1 MLSLGCKIGGYLIM
15 AKKSEAEIQS
25 EVTPTIPEPSSVPLT
40 EEPMQRDEFASPEFV
55 DPEARLPRIQA
66 VRGESNLEHCG
77 YFITADQMAQAGWLD
92 FDESQLIEYTFNSGK
107 TEQGILIRKPRMIVC
122 PKTPVLAFDRD
133 ESEKNQQIVIL
144 GLYDRLAK
152 ENERVS
158 NIQLF
163 QVFLLNSNNQPL
175 HSIPLS
181 YKAKGAN
188 QASFSQHWQEFCTQ
202 ITACHAIENRI
213 AAKPKN
219 AAFKSLCVFEF
230 EVQRQTVGEK
240 KKSPCCY
247 VTSHTKPTLET
258 WKQHFLGYDQQT
270 KEWTWEA
277 LEPDRPLTV
286 PAFSQ
291 FVPSQQLALPE
302 S

>member
-1 MLSLGCKIGGYLIM
+1 M
-15 AKKSEAEIQS
+15 AKKSQVDVQSESTIQS
-25 EVTPTIPEPSSVPLT
+25 DAMPIPEMVEAT
-40 EEPMQRDEFASPEFV
+40 VERDEFASPEFV

-77 YFITADQMAQAGWLD
+77 YFITADQMAQAGWQE
-92 FDESQLIEYTFNSGK
+92 FDESQLIEYTFNSGEV
-107 TEQGILIRKPRMIVC
+107 EQGILIRKPRMIVC

-133 ESEKNQQIVIL
+133 ESEKLQQTVIL
-144 GLYDRLAK
+144 GLYDRTAK
-152 ENERVS
+152 ENERIS

-163 QVFLLNSNNQPL
+163 QVFLVNSDNQPL

-188 QASFSQHWQEFCTQ
+188 QASFSKHWQQFCTE
-202 ITACHAIENRI
+202 ITACHALENGI

-230 EVQRQTVGEK
+230 EVERQIVGEK

-247 VTSHTKPTLET
+247 VSSHTKPTLET
-258 WKQHFLGYDQQT
+258 WKQHFLGYDQST
-270 KEWTWEA
+270 KKWTWEA
-277 LEPDRPLTV
+277 LEPERPLTI
-286 PAFSQ
+286 PALQFSSS
-291 FVPSQQLALPE
+291 PPLALSE

>member
-1 MLSLGCKIGGYLIM
+1 M
-15 AKKSEAEIQS
+15 AKKSDTNVQFDAAIQS
-25 EVTPTIPEPSSVPLT
+25 EVMPAPEMVEPTIE
-40 EEPMQRDEFASPEFV
+40 RDEFASPDFV

-77 YFITADQMAQAGWLD
+77 YFITADQMAQAGWLN
-92 FDESQLIEYTFNSGK
+92 FDESQLIEYTFNSGEV
-107 TEQGILIRKPRMIVC
+107 EQGILIRQPRMIVC
-122 PKTPVLAFDRD
+122 QKTPVLAFHRD
-133 ESEKNQQIVIL
+133 ESEKLQQTVIL
-144 GLYDRLAK
+144 GLYDRIAK
-152 ENERVS
+152 ENERIS

-163 QVFLLNSNNQPL
+163 QVFLVNSQNQPL

-188 QASFSQHWQEFCTQ
+188 QASFSKHWQQFCTE
-202 ITACHAIENRI
+202 ITACHALENGI

-230 EVQRQTVGEK
+230 EVERQIVGEK

-258 WKQHFLGYDQQT
+258 WKQHFLGYDQST
-270 KEWTWEA
+270 KKWTWEA
-277 LEPDRPLTV
+277 LEPERPLTI
-286 PAFSQ
+286 PALQFSSS
-291 FVPSQQLALPE
+291 PPLALSE

>member
-1 MLSLGCKIGGYLIM
+1 M
-15 AKKSEAEIQS
+15 AKKSDTNVQFDAAIQS
-25 EVTPTIPEPSSVPLT
+25 EVMPAPEMVEATIE
-40 EEPMQRDEFASPEFV
+40 RDEFASPDFV

-77 YFITADQMAQAGWLD
+77 YFVTADQMAQAGWLN
-92 FDESQLIEYTFNSGK
+92 FDESQLIEYTFNSGE
-107 TEQGILIRKPRMIVC
+107 TEQGILLRKPRMIVC

-133 ESEKNQQIVIL
+133 ESEKLQQTVIL
-144 GLYDRLAK
+144 GLYDRAAK
-152 ENERVS
+152 ENERIS

-163 QVFLLNSNNQPL
+163 QVFLVNSDNQPL

-188 QASFSQHWQEFCTQ
+188 QASFSQHWQQFCTE
-202 ITACHAIENRI
+202 ITACHAIENGI

-230 EVQRQTVGEK
+230 EVERQLVGEK

-247 VTSHTKPTLET
+247 VSSHTKPTLET
-258 WKQHFLGYDQQT
+258 WKQHFLGYDQST
-270 KEWTWEA
+270 KQWTWEA
-277 LEPDRPLTV
+277 LEPERPLTI
-286 PAFSQ
+286 PALQFSSS
-291 FVPSQQLALPE
+291 PPLALSE

>member
-1 MLSLGCKIGGYLIM
+1 M
-15 AKKSEAEIQS
+15 AKKSDTTVQFDADIQS
-25 EVTPTIPEPSSVPLT
+25 DAMSVP
-40 EEPMQRDEFASPEFV
+40 EVEPPIESDEFASPDFV
-55 DPEARLPRIQA
+55 DPDARLPRIQA
-66 VRGESNLEHCG
+66 VRGELNLEHCG
-77 YFITADQMAQAGWLD
+77 YFVTADQMAQAGWLD
-92 FDESQLIEYTFNSGK
+92 LDESQLIEYTFNSGE

-122 PKTPVLAFDRD
+122 PKSPVLAFDRD
-133 ESEKNQQIVIL
+133 ESEKLQQTVIV
-144 GLYDRLAK
+144 GLYDRTAK
-152 ENERVS
+152 ENERIS
-158 NIQLF
+158 NIQFF
-163 QVFLLNSNNQPL
+163 QVFLVNAQNEPL

-188 QASFSQHWQEFCTQ
+188 QASFSKHWQQFCTE

-219 AAFKSLCVFEF
+219 ASFKSLCVFEF
-230 EVQRQTVGEK
+230 EVERQIVGEK
-240 KKSPCCY
+240 KKSASCY

-277 LEPDRPLTV
+277 LEPERPLTI
-286 PAFSQ
+286 PPFPQ
-291 FVPSQQLALPE
+291 LPSLALPE

>member
-1 MLSLGCKIGGYLIM
+1 M
-15 AKKSEAEIQS
+15 AKKSDTNVQFDAATQS
-25 EVTPTIPEPSSVPLT
+25 EAMPLPEIVEAT
-40 EEPMQRDEFASPEFV
+40 VERDEFASPEFV

-77 YFITADQMAQAGWLD
+77 YFVTADNMAHAGWLD
-92 FDESQLIEYTFNSGK
+92 FDESQLIEYTFNSGE

-122 PKTPVLAFDRD
+122 PKSPVLAFDRD
-133 ESEKNQQIVIL
+133 ESEKLQQTAII
-144 GLYDRLAK
+144 GLYDRTAK
-152 ENERVS
+152 ENERIS
-158 NIQLF
+158 NIQFF
-163 QVFLLNSNNQPL
+163 QVFLVNSDNQPL

-188 QASFSQHWQEFCTQ
+188 QASFSKHWQQFCTE

-219 AAFKSLCVFEF
+219 ASFKSLCVFEF
-230 EVQRQTVGEK
+230 EVERLIVGDK

-247 VTSHTKPTLET
+247 VSSHTKPTLET
-258 WKQHFLGYDQQT
+258 WKQHFLGYDRQT

-277 LEPDRPLTV
+277 LEPERPLTI
-286 PAFSQ
+286 PAVLQ
-291 FVPSQQLALPE
+291 IPSSALALPE

>member
-1 MLSLGCKIGGYLIM
+1 M
-15 AKKSEAEIQS
+15 AKKSDTNVQFDADIQPAAISTPEVEPRS
-25 EVTPTIPEPSSVPLT
+25 E
-40 EEPMQRDEFASPEFV
+40 RDEFASPDFV

-77 YFITADQMAQAGWLD
+77 YFITVDQMAQAGWLD
-92 FDESQLIEYTFNSGK
+92 FDESQLIEYTFNSGEV
-107 TEQGILIRKPRMIVC
+107 EQGILIRTPRMIVC
-122 PKTPVLAFDRD
+122 PKSPVLAFDRD
-133 ESEKNQQIVIL
+133 ESEKLQQTVIV

-152 ENERVS
+152 ENERIS
-158 NIQLF
+158 NVQFF
-163 QVFLLNSNNQPL
+163 QVFLLNAENQPL

-188 QASFSQHWQEFCTQ
+188 QASFSKHWQQFCTE

-219 AAFKSLCVFEF
+219 ASFKSLCVFEF
-230 EVQRQTVGEK
+230 DVQRVIVGDK

-277 LEPDRPLTV
+277 LEPERPLV
-286 PAFSQ
+286 IPAFPQ
-291 FVPSQQLALPE
+291 LPSLALPE

>member
-1 MLSLGCKIGGYLIM
+1 M
-15 AKKSEAEIQS
+15 AKKSEVNVQSDVDIQS
-25 EVTPTIPEPSSVPLT
+25 DAMPIPEVVEAT
-40 EEPMQRDEFASPEFV
+40 IERDEFASPDFV
-55 DPEARLPRIQA
+55 DPDARLPRIQA
-66 VRGESNLEHCG
+66 LRGESNLEHCG
-77 YFITADQMAQAGWLD
+77 YFITVDQMAQAGWQD
-92 FDESQLIEYTFNSGK
+92 FDESQLIKYTFNSSQ
-107 TEQGILIRKPRMIVC
+107 TEQGILIKKPRMIVC

-133 ESEKNQQIVIL
+133 ESEKLQQTVIL
-144 GLYDRLAK
+144 GLYDRTAK
-152 ENERVS
+152 ENERTS

-163 QVFLLNSNNQPL
+163 QVFLVNSENQPL

-188 QASFSQHWQEFCTQ
+188 QASFSKHWQQFCTE
-202 ITACHAIENRI
+202 ITACHAIQNRI

-230 EVQRQTVGEK
+230 EVERQTVGDK
-240 KKSPCCY
+240 KKSACCY

-258 WKQHFLGYDQQT
+258 WKQHFLGYDRPT

-277 LEPDRPLTV
+277 LEPERPLTI
-286 PAFSQ
+286 PAFPQSQ
-291 FVPSQQLALPE
+291 PLALPE

>member
-1 MLSLGCKIGGYLIM
+1 MPILES
-15 AKKSEAEIQS
+15 
-25 EVTPTIPEPSSVPLT
+25 VEPSI
-40 EEPMQRDEFASPEFV
+40 QRDEFASPEFV

-66 VRGESNLEHCG
+66 VRGESNQEHCG
-77 YFITADQMAQAGWLD
+77 YFITVDQMAQAGWQD
-92 FDESQLIEYTFNSGK
+92 VDESQLIEYTFNSSE

-133 ESEKNQQIVIL
+133 ESEKLQQTVIL
-144 GLYDRLAK
+144 GLYDRTCK
-152 ENERVS
+152 ENERIS
-158 NIQLF
+158 NIQFF
-163 QVFLLNSNNQPL
+163 QVFLVNAQNQPL

-188 QASFSQHWQEFCTQ
+188 QASFSKHWQQFCTE
-202 ITACHAIENRI
+202 ITACHAICNRI

-219 AAFKSLCVFEF
+219 ASFKSLCVFEF
-230 EVQRQTVGEK
+230 EVQRQTVGDK

-277 LEPDRPLTV
+277 LEPDRPLTI
-286 PAFSQ
+286 PAFPQLS
-291 FVPSQQLALPE
+291 PSPQLGLPE

>member
-1 MLSLGCKIGGYLIM
+1 M
-15 AKKSEAEIQS
+15 AKKSQVDVQSDADVQS
-25 EVTPTIPEPSSVPLT
+25 EAMPIPEIV
-40 EEPMQRDEFASPEFV
+40 EANIERDEFASPEFV
-55 DPEARLPRIQA
+55 DPDARLPRIQA

-77 YFITADQMAQAGWLD
+77 YFVTADQMAQAGWLD
-92 FDESQLIEYTFNSGK
+92 FDESQLIEYTFNSGE

-133 ESEKNQQIVIL
+133 ESEKLQQTVII
-144 GLYDRLAK
+144 GLYDRTAK
-152 ENERVS
+152 ENERIS
-158 NIQLF
+158 NIQVF
-163 QVFLLNSNNQPL
+163 QVFLVNSDNQPL

-188 QASFSQHWQEFCTQ
+188 QASFSKHWQQFCTE
-202 ITACHAIENRI
+202 ITACHALENGI

-230 EVQRQTVGEK
+230 EVERQIVGEK

-247 VTSHTKPTLET
+247 VSSHTKPTLET
-258 WKQHFLGYDQQT
+258 WKQHFLGYDQST
-270 KEWTWEA
+270 KKWTWEA
-277 LEPDRPLTV
+277 LEPERPLTI
-286 PAFSQ
+286 PALQFSSS
-291 FVPSQQLALPE
+291 PPLALSE

>member
-1 MLSLGCKIGGYLIM
+1 M
-15 AKKSEAEIQS
+15 AKKSDTNVQSDADVQS
-25 EVTPTIPEPSSVPLT
+25 EAMPLPEIVEAT
-40 EEPMQRDEFASPEFV
+40 VERDEFASPDFV

-77 YFITADQMAQAGWLD
+77 YFVTADNMAQAGWLD

-107 TEQGILIRKPRMIVC
+107 TEQGVLIRKPRMLVC

-133 ESEKNQQIVIL
+133 ESERLQQTVIL
-144 GLYDRLAK
+144 GLYDRTCK
-152 ENERVS
+152 ENERIS

-163 QVFLLNSNNQPL
+163 QVFLVNAQNQPL

-188 QASFSQHWQEFCTQ
+188 QVSFSKHWQLFCTQ
-202 ITACHAIENRI
+202 VTACHALENRI

-230 EVQRQTVGEK
+230 ELERKIVGDK

-247 VTSHTKPTLET
+247 VSSHTKPTLET
-258 WKQHFLGYDQQT
+258 WKQHFLGYDQAT
-270 KEWTWEA
+270 KKWTWEA
-277 LEPDRPLTV
+277 LEPERPLTI
-286 PAFSQ
+286 P
-291 FVPSQQLALPE
+291 ALPE
-302 S
+302 FSSSPPLALSES